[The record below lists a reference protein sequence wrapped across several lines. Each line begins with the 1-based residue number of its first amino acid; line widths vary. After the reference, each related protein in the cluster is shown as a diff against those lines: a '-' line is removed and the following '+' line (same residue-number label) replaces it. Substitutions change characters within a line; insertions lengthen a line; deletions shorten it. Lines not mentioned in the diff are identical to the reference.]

1 MAITSANQ
9 LELLQTAEAVA
20 REKMIDPELVIEAM
34 EESLAR
40 AAKSRYGAEM
50 DIRVSIDRKTG
61 VATFTR
67 VRTVTD
73 QEELENYQ
81 AEMTAASALETVK
94 AQKSDLVVLSGKRE
108 VFDPETETSETFPNR
123 RFLLRKPTE
132 LDRAL
137 ADGVD
142 QDTPPV
148 AGDELVDQVPPVEMG
163 RIAAQSAKQVILQKV
178 REAERDRQFEEFKD
192 RAGTIINGVVKR
204 EEYGNVIVDIGRGEG
219 VLRRNEKIGR
229 ESYRPNDRIRCYIKD
244 VRRETRGPQIF
255 LSRTAPEFMA
265 ELFKMEVPEIYDGI
279 IEIKAVARDPG
290 SRAKIAVISYDNS
303 IDPVGACVGMRGSRV
318 QAVVN
323 ELQGEKIDII
333 PWNEDQPTFL
343 VNALQPAEVSKV
355 VLDEDAERI
364 EVVVPD
370 EQLSLAIGRRG
381 QNVRLAS
388 QLTGLDIDIMTEA
401 EESERRQ
408 AEFALRTNMFV
419 DTLDVDEVLAQ
430 LLVSEGFTS
439 LEEVA
444 YVEQEE
450 LLVIDGFDEDTAEE
464 LQTRAREHLEEQ
476 ARKAMERARELGV
489 DDTLIDFEG
498 LTPQM
503 LEALAEDGVKTL
515 EDFATCADWELAGGW
530 TTVDGE
536 RVKDDGVL
544 EKFDVSLEEAQTLI
558 MTARVA
564 LGWVKPEDLVGGA
577 SEDAEEGAD
586 DAAEDAED
594 AQA

>member
-20 REKMIDPELVIEAM
+20 REKMIDPDLVIQAM
-34 EESLAR
+34 EDSLAR

-50 DIRVSIDRKTG
+50 DIRVKIDRKTG
-61 VATFTR
+61 RASFTR
-67 VRTVTD
+67 VRTVTED
-73 QEELENYQ
+73 DLIENHHAQITVNQ
-81 AEMTAASALETVK
+81 A
-94 AQKSDLVVLSGKRE
+94 KSY
-108 VFDPETETSETFPNR
+108 
-123 RFLLRKPTE
+123 
-132 LDRAL
+132 L
-137 ADGVD
+137 AD
-142 QDTPPV
+142 PKI
-148 AGDELVDQVPPVEMG
+148 GDEIVDEVPPVDLG

-178 REAERDRQFEEFKD
+178 REAERDRQYEEFKD
-192 RAGTIINGVVKR
+192 RKGTIINGAVKR

-219 VLRRNEKIGR
+219 ILRRNEKIGR
-229 ESYRPNDRIRCYIKD
+229 EAYRIGDRIRCYIKD
-244 VRRETRGPQIF
+244 VRREPRGPQVF
-255 LSRTAPEFMA
+255 LSRTDPQFMA

-333 PWNEDQPTFL
+333 PWNQDQATFL

-355 VLDEDAERI
+355 VIDEEAGKI

-401 EESERRQ
+401 EESQRRQ
-408 AEFALRTNMFV
+408 AEFAERTKLFM
-419 DTLDVDEVLAQ
+419 DTLDVDEMMAQ
-430 LLVSEGFTS
+430 LLVAEGFTN

-444 YVEQEE
+444 YVEIDE
-450 LLVIDGFDEDTAEE
+450 LLSIDGFDEDTAAE
-464 LQTRAREHLEEQ
+464 LQARARDYLE
-476 ARKAMERARELGV
+476 AANAKAMENARALGV
-489 DDTLIDFEG
+489 EDSLVEFEG

-503 LEALAEDGVKTL
+503 LEALAKDGIKTL

-530 TTVDGE
+530 TTENGQ
-536 RVKDDGVL
+536 RKKDEGVL
-544 EKFDVSLEEAQTLI
+544 EKFDMSLEEAQHLI
-558 MTARVA
+558 MTARVM
-564 LGWVKPEDLVGGA
+564 LGWVDPTELDPPADEATEDQ
-577 SEDAEEGAD
+577 EAEA
-586 DAAEDAED
+586 
-594 AQA
+594 

>member
-20 REKMIDPELVIEAM
+20 REKMIDPELVVEAM

-40 AAKSRYGAEM
+40 AAKSRYGAEL

-61 VATFTR
+61 KATFTR
-67 VRTVTD
+67 VRTVVED
-73 QEELENYQ
+73 DMVEN
-81 AEMTAASALETVK
+81 
-94 AQKSDLVVLSGKRE
+94 
-108 VFDPETETSETFPNR
+108 
-123 RFLLRKPTE
+123 
-132 LDRAL
+132 DRAEL
-137 ADGVD
+137 TVEQAADYLDDPKVGDTIVD
-142 QDTPPV
+142 
-148 AGDELVDQVPPVEMG
+148 EVPPVEMG

-178 REAERDRQFEEFKD
+178 REAERDRQYEEFKD
-192 RAGTIINGVVKR
+192 KAGTIINGLVKR
-204 EEYGNVIVDIGRGEG
+204 EEYGNVIVDIGRGEAI
-219 VLRRNEKIGR
+219 LRRNEKIGR
-229 ESYRPNDRIRCYIKD
+229 EAYRPNDRIRVYIKD
-244 VRRETRGPQIF
+244 VRREPRGPQIF
-255 LSRTAPEFMA
+255 LSRTDPQFMA

-355 VLDEDAERI
+355 VLDEEAERI
-364 EVVVPD
+364 EVVVPE

-388 QLTGLDIDIMTEA
+388 QLTGLDIDIMTEE
-401 EESERRQ
+401 EESARRQ
-408 AEFALRTNMFV
+408 AEFEERTKLFM
-419 DTLDVDEVLAQ
+419 DTLDLDEFFAQ

-444 YVEQEE
+444 YVEVDE
-450 LLVIDGFDEDTAEE
+450 LLVIDGVDDDTAGE
-464 LQTRAREHLEEQ
+464 LQARARDYLEAQ
-476 ARKAMERARELGV
+476 AKKALENAREMGAE
-489 DDTLIDFEG
+489 DSLIEFEG

-503 LEALAEDGVKTL
+503 VEALAKDDVKTL

-536 RVKDDGVL
+536 RTKDDGVL
-544 EKFDVSLEEAQTLI
+544 EPFDVSLEEAQNLV
-558 MTARVA
+558 MTARIQ
-564 LGWVKPEDLVGGA
+564 LGWVDPADLV
-577 SEDAEEGAD
+577 SEEAEGEEGEAAEE
-586 DAAEDAED
+586 AEA
-594 AQA
+594 

>member
-20 REKMIDPELVIEAM
+20 REKMIDPGLVIEAM

-61 VATFTR
+61 RAAFTR
-67 VRTVTD
+67 VRTVVED
-73 QEELENYQ
+73 DLLENYQ
-81 AEMTAASALETVK
+81 AELT
-94 AQKSDLVVLSGKRE
+94 
-108 VFDPETETSETFPNR
+108 
-123 RFLLRKPTE
+123 
-132 LDRAL
+132 
-137 ADGVD
+137 VD
-142 QDTPPV
+142 QAKQYMAEPQIGDTFV
-148 AGDELVDQVPPVEMG
+148 EEVPPVDMG
-163 RIAAQSAKQVILQKV
+163 RIAAQSAKQVIMQKV
-178 REAERDRQFEEFKD
+178 REAERDRQFEAFQD
-192 RAGTIINGVVKR
+192 RAGTILHGQVKGG
-204 EEYGNVIVDIGRGEG
+204 EYGNIIVDVGRGEAI
-219 VLRRNEKIGR
+219 LRRNEKIGR

-244 VRRETRGPQIF
+244 VRREQRGPQIF
-255 LSRTAPEFMA
+255 LSRTDPQFMA

-279 IEIKAVARDPG
+279 IDIKAVARDPG
-290 SRAKIAVISYDNS
+290 SRAKIAVISYDSS

-355 VLDEDAERI
+355 VLDEEAGKI
-364 EVVVPD
+364 EVVVPE

-388 QLTGLDIDIMTEA
+388 QLTGLDIDIMTEE
-401 EESERRQ
+401 EESARRQ
-408 AEFALRTNMFV
+408 KEFEERTQLFMDN
-419 DTLDVDEVLAQ
+419 LDLDEFFAQ
-430 LLVSEGFTS
+430 LLVSEGFTN

-444 YVEQEE
+444 YVEVDE
-450 LLVIDGFDEDTAEE
+450 LLVIDGVDQDTANE
-464 LQTRAREHLEEQ
+464 LQARARDVLEAQ
-476 ARKAMERARELGV
+476 AKAALEKARSLGAE
-489 DDTLIDFEG
+489 DSLIEFEG

-503 LEALAEDGVKTL
+503 VQALAEDDVKTL

-536 RVKDDGVL
+536 RVKDDGIL
-544 EKFDVSLEEAQTLI
+544 EPFEMSLEEAQHLV
-558 MTARVA
+558 MTARVL
-564 LGWVKPEDLVGGA
+564 LGWVDPAELESEEA
-577 SEDAEEGAD
+577 SEEVEVQADA
-586 DAAEDAED
+586 
-594 AQA
+594 